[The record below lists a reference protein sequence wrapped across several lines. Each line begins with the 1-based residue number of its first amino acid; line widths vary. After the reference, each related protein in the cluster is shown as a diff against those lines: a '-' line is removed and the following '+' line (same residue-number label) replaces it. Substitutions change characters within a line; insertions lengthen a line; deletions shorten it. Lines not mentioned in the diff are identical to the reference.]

1 MADTNA
7 TCPDERLPEPTQ
19 EQIGLALEIA
29 RRALDGER
37 IELYGVEDEGSDNG
51 RRLRSR
57 PVNRGPIEEA

>member
-1 MADTNA
+1 MADTHP
-7 TCPDERLPEPTQ
+7 TRTEDRLPEPTQ

>member
-1 MADTNA
+1 VGGRDGPPRAGA
-7 TCPDERLPEPTQ
+7 PF
-19 EQIGLALEIA
+19 LEIA